1 VLEATAVAA
10 GAIGDTRR
18 RVVVVADIGGGTSD
32 FGAFM
37 TGLPGRGVLGE
48 VDGSSGILRLAG
60 DRLDVLL
67 KFYIFKQARIDPF
80 DSGSKGV
87 VAHVRANQRAFKEAL
102 FTTGGLT
109 IELVDNFLTVRKED
123 FLASPDVQEFAR
135 LLRLTFRDT
144 LERGVACARDNQ
156 LQGRRT
162 PVEALLTGGGRSLP
176 MVTDFITDPPLPI
189 RLDEASPE
197 IPEGPLDQTFLDLR
211 PQLAVAIGGAVMD
224 LPHQTARV
232 RIQDT
237 VDATARTVHEIAN
250 A

>member
-1 VLEATAVAA
+1 
-10 GAIGDTRR
+10 
-18 RVVVVADIGGGTSD
+18 
-32 FGAFM
+32 M
-37 TGLPGRGVLGE
+37 
-48 VDGSSGILRLAG
+48 
-60 DRLDVLL
+60 
-67 KFYIFKQARIDPF
+67 
-80 DSGSKGV
+80 
-87 VAHVRANQRAFKEAL
+87 
-102 FTTGGLT
+102 FTTGRLT
-109 IELVDNFLTVRKED
+109 IELVDNFLTVGKED

-232 RIQDT
+232 RIRDT